1 MNARERLKKK
11 IAGKGGALKQAR
23 AQDGKQLC
31 VKCKKPTACF
41 LPLISTAACKNCQK
55 EHKELQT
62 ISRSAA
68 KKELLATDA
77 VLDELPSSDK
87 PNPYNP
93 KGAPMKTYMRQEVEK
108 AMMRVYGGRKAWKAA
123 VLKAQSKSASSS
135 ASSSSSASTPA
146 MKEANPQPKEVSFC
160 SSKDRPYGCFSNSSA
175 HPITLHD
182 KEWPTVEHYLQAQK
196 FAGLP
201 MEEQIRGAISAKEA
215 KSLGS
220 TKEIP
225 KRRDWDR
232 VKDNVLY
239 EAVLAKCRQHK
250 DVSRLLLSTGNAPIH
265 YCSPDDA
272 YWGNAGDGTGRNQL
286 GKTLE
291 IVRGKL
297 RREAEMKAMK
307 KKHSSTGKKKRYRSD
322 DDEEEEEEEENG
334 VEGSEDDEAEYRE
347 RQPRKKKLK
356 QQQDN
361 GKAKESK
368 QKEKEQA
375 EKKPTLKEFDISD
388 VL

>member
-1 MNARERLKKK
+1 
-11 IAGKGGALKQAR
+11 
-23 AQDGKQLC
+23 
-31 VKCKKPTACF
+31 
-41 LPLISTAACKNCQK
+41 
-55 EHKELQT
+55 
-62 ISRSAA
+62 
-68 KKELLATDA
+68 
-77 VLDELPSSDK
+77 
-87 PNPYNP
+87 
-93 KGAPMKTYMRQEVEK
+93 MKTYMRQEVEK
-108 AMMRVYGGRKAWKAA
+108 AMIRVYGGRKAWKAA

-146 MKEANPQPKEVSFC
+146 MKEVNPQPKEVSFY

-265 YCSPDDA
+265 YCSPDGLFHFA
-272 YWGNAGDGTGRNQL
+272 SCSFSFLLFLILCLVLPHRPQMLIGEMQAMG
-286 GKTLE
+286 LE
-291 IVRGKL
+291 EISW
-297 RREAEMKAMK
+297 A
-307 KKHSSTGKKKRYRSD
+307 KRWR
-322 DDEEEEEEEENG
+322 
-334 VEGSEDDEAEYRE
+334 
-347 RQPRKKKLK
+347 
-356 QQQDN
+356 
-361 GKAKESK
+361 
-368 QKEKEQA
+368 
-375 EKKPTLKEFDISD
+375 
-388 VL
+388 